1 MTENTDRAQIAV
13 VTGAAGGLGTSITAS
28 LLERGDS
35 VVASDVDDRAL
46 AALHKRFPDAADR
59 IATVVADVATEE
71 GWADIRATALEH
83 FGAPTVLVNNAG
95 ISPKHNGKKLDGIH
109 IPLAE
114 WNAVVGV
121 NLTGA
126 FLGIQALAPGM
137 IEQGFGRIVNIASVA
152 ARYGGRLGGLHYAAT
167 KTGVLG
173 VTRAFAHE
181 LAEHGI
187 TVNAVAPG
195 RIASGMAAMVSESVN
210 EDYASTIPVGR
221 LGTAHDVAHTVR
233 FLSEPDSSFI
243 TGATVDV
250 NGGSHMQ

>member
-1 MTENTDRAQIAV
+1 MSEITRPYISV
-13 VTGAAGGLGTSITAS
+13 VTGAGGGLGTSIVSA
-28 LLERGDS
+28 LLERGDQ
-35 VVASDVDDRAL
+35 VVASDANA
-46 AALHKRFPDAADR
+46 AALETLAERFKSAQDR
-59 IATVVADVATEE
+59 LLTVVADVAAES
-71 GWADIRATALEH
+71 GWAAIREQALQR
-83 FGAPTVLVNNAG
+83 FGAPTILVNNAG
-95 ISPKHNGKKLDGIH
+95 ISPKHNGKKLDGID
-109 IPLAE
+109 IPLDE

-126 FLGIQALAPGM
+126 FLGVQALAPGM
-137 IEQGFGRIVNIASVA
+137 IEANYGRIVNIASVA

-167 KTGVLG
+167 KTGLLG

-195 RIASGMAAMVSESVN
+195 RIASGMAAMVSESTN
-210 EDYASTIPVGR
+210 SDYESTIPVGR

-233 FLSEPDSSFI
+233 FLTEEDSSFI